1 MTSGR
6 HSSESVGSLKIVT
19 DSNYNFSHSNKGL
32 RGHYGD
38 SRRFSFYCAYGF
50 GIPAL
55 FTALM
60 LLIDHTSLVADSYR
74 PSIGNGSCWIK
85 QNMKVEVI
93 YVYLPMILI
102 ITSNVGF
109 FLTTAFKI
117 FCVQKETSYV
127 RKVESC
133 RHSSSNVDTER
144 FASASKL
151 KT

>member
-6 HSSESVGSLKIVT
+6 HSSESAGLLRIVT
-19 DSNYNFSHSNKGL
+19 DWNYNFSHSNNRL

-38 SRRFSFYCAYGF
+38 SRRFALYCAYGYGF
-50 GIPAL
+50 PAL
-55 FTALM
+55 FTAII
-60 LLIDHTSLVADSYR
+60 LLIDHTSLVADPYR

-85 QNMKVEVI
+85 RNMKVEAI

-102 ITSNVGF
+102 ITCNVGF

-144 FASASKL
+144 FESDF
-151 KT
+151 